1 MSTIDIIAVMLIFA
15 ATGIAGLMVTKVI
28 NLPYSLVLVLLGFLL
43 SLTIGIFDWD
53 SGIRAGNFQELML
66 FVLLPVLIFEAAFVL
81 DSKLL
86 FKFLPNVLT
95 LATLGLL
102 LSTVLTAILLF
113 YGINHAGFPFIAA
126 LITGAVVSATDPV
139 AVVAQLKAL
148 KAPPELN
155 VLIEGESLFNDAT
168 AIALFTILVSIGTG
182 AAEPDLLSGIFRFLT
197 IFFGGIIVG
206 ALMGYLFA
214 FSLKFFN
221 VNVPAL
227 VLVSLV
233 LAYGSFYIGEH
244 IFHVSGIVAVLFAA
258 LVFKKFGH
266 QALKPLAHEIH
277 SVWESIGFIA
287 NVFVFV
293 LLGLVISLDM
303 FTERWLAILLAVL
316 AATLA
321 RFFAVYTSTT
331 LNRFTLGQTIDPR
344 YPPIMIWGGLR
355 GAVTIA
361 LVLSLP
367 TELPYWWTIQS
378 IGFGVVLFTLVVQAT
393 TNPLLMKKLKI

>member
-1 MSTIDIIAVMLIFA
+1 MTAIEIIGVVLIFA
-15 ATGIAGLMVTKVI
+15 VTGITGLMVIRVI
-28 NLPYSLVLVLLGFLL
+28 KIPYSLALVLLGFIL
-43 SLTIGIFDWD
+43 SFSIEIFDWD
-53 SGIRAGNFQELML
+53 SGIRASNFQDLML

-95 LATLGLL
+95 LATIGLL
-102 LSTVLTAILLF
+102 LSTVLTAVLLF
-113 YGINHAGFPFIAA
+113 YGIGHPGFPFIAA

-148 KAPPELN
+148 KAPAELN

-168 AIALFTILVSIGTG
+168 AIALFTILVSIGIG
-182 AAEPDLLSGIFRFLT
+182 AAEPDVISGLVQFLK
-197 IFFGGIIVG
+197 IFFGGILVG
-206 ALMGYLFA
+206 MLMGCMFA
-214 FSLKFFN
+214 FSLRLLA

-244 IFHVSGIVAVLFAA
+244 FFHVSGIVAVLFAA
-258 LVFKKFGH
+258 IAFKRLGQ
-266 QALKPLAHEIH
+266 QALTPVEDELH
-277 SVWESIGFIA
+277 SIWESIGFIA

-293 LLGLVISLDM
+293 LLGLVVSVDM
-303 FTERWLAILLAVL
+303 FTERWLAIGLAVI
-316 AATLA
+316 AATVA
-321 RFFAVYTSTT
+321 RFIAVYSSTS

-378 IGFGVVLFTLVVQAT
+378 IGFGVVLFTLIVQAT
-393 TNPLLMKKLKI
+393 TNPLLVKRLKI

>member
-1 MSTIDIIAVMLIFA
+1 MLIFA
-15 ATGIAGLMVTKVI
+15 ITGIAGLVVI
-28 NLPYSLVLVLLGFLL
+28 RFIKLPYSLALVLLGFLL
-43 SLTIGIFDWD
+43 SLSIQAFHWD
-53 SGIRAGNFQELML
+53 SGIRASNFQDLML

-95 LATLGLL
+95 LATIGLL
-102 LSTVLTAILLF
+102 VSTVLTAVLLF
-113 YGINHAGFPFIAA
+113 YGIGHPGFPFIAA

-148 KAPPELN
+148 KAPAELN

-168 AIALFTILVSIGTG
+168 AIALFTILVSIGIG
-182 AAEPDLLSGIFRFLT
+182 AAEPDVLSGLVQFLK
-197 IFFGGIIVG
+197 IFFGGVLVG
-206 ALMGYLFA
+206 MLMGCMFA
-214 FSLKFFN
+214 FALKLLT
-221 VNVPAL
+221 VNVPTL

-244 IFHVSGIVAVLFAA
+244 FFHVSGIVAVLFAA
-258 LVFKKFGH
+258 IAFKSHGRE
-266 QALKPLAHEIH
+266 ALSPVEDDIH
-277 SVWESIGFIA
+277 TIWESIGFIA

-293 LLGLVISLDM
+293 LLGLVVSVDM
-303 FTERWLAILLAVL
+303 FTERWLAIGLAVI
-316 AATLA
+316 AATVA
-321 RFFAVYTSTT
+321 RFIAVYSSTS
-331 LNRFTLGQTIDPR
+331 LSRFTLGQTIDPR

-378 IGFGVVLFTLVVQAT
+378 IGFGVVLFTLIVQAT
-393 TNPLLMKKLKI
+393 TNPLLVKKLQI

>member
-43 SLTIGIFDWD
+43 SLTIGIFGWD

-102 LSTVLTAILLF
+102 LSTALTAVLLF

-197 IFFGGIIVG
+197 IFFGGILVG

-214 FSLKFFN
+214 FSLKLFH

-244 IFHVSGIVAVLFAA
+244 IFHVSGIVAVLFSA
-258 LVFKKFGH
+258 LVFKKFSH

-293 LLGLVISLDM
+293 LLGLVVSLDM
-303 FTERWLAILLAVL
+303 FTERWLAILLAVA
-316 AATLA
+316 AATVA
-321 RFFAVYTSTT
+321 RFVAVYTSTT
-331 LNRFTLGQTIDPR
+331 LNSFTLGQSIDPR

-367 TELPYWWTIQS
+367 T
-378 IGFGVVLFTLVVQAT
+378 
-393 TNPLLMKKLKI
+393 